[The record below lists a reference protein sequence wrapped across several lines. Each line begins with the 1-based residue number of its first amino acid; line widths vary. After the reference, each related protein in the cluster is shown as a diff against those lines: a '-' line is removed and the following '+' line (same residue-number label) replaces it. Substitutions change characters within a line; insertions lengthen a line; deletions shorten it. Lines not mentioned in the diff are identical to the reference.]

1 MPRVR
6 RPLAIVIAVPL
17 VLALLGA
24 AAGGGTIATGGF
36 WLGALGVCVWA
47 LLDAVG
53 RPRYAWDAAGANR
66 TMWLTLLTVGLLFCG
81 IVGYLAAVMYFASL
95 RRRLQLAT

>member
-1 MPRVR
+1 VR
-6 RPLAIVIAVPL
+6 QPPALVIAVPL

-36 WLGALGVCVWA
+36 RLGALGVCVWA

-53 RPRYAWDAAGANR
+53 RPRYAWDAARANR
-66 TMWLTLLTVGLLFCG
+66 AMWITLLTVGLLFCG
-81 IVGYLAAVMYFASL
+81 VVGYVAAVTYFASL